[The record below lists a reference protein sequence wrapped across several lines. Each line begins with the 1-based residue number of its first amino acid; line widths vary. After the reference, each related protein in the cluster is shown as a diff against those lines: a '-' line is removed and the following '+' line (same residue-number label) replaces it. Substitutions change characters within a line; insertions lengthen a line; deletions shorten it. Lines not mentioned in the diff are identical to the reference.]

1 MLSLPQSGQQT
12 GSNTMVLSHS
22 MIVSS
27 IPAKFSIDGNT
38 SRTLPSIVGYTEIV
52 DVKFAFQRGLAM
64 FNSLATGRMTGQIPG
79 LGQADVINLPWNP
92 AIFRL

>member
-38 SRTLPSIVGYTEIV
+38 SRTLPKGVSC
-52 DVKFAFQRGLAM
+52 
-64 FNSLATGRMTGQIPG
+64 
-79 LGQADVINLPWNP
+79 
-92 AIFRL
+92 

>member
-38 SRTLPSIVGYTEIV
+38 SRTLPSHNYGNGV
-52 DVKFAFQRGLAM
+52 RC
-64 FNSLATGRMTGQIPG
+64 NSLVKQ
-79 LGQADVINLPWNP
+79 QAGNLLTLSP
-92 AIFRL
+92 